1 MDQCFLFFVFHS
13 LRILKYTIY
22 QSMSDYLHDEYVD
35 LMNIISSLI
44 SIINSLAHNYEEE
57 NEWNRRRNIIRLN
70 TDDVTLCFVWSD
82 NQQIIHFFKSI

>member
-1 MDQCFLFFVFHS
+1 MDQCFLFFFVFHS

-44 SIINSLAHNYEEE
+44 
-57 NEWNRRRNIIRLN
+57 
-70 TDDVTLCFVWSD
+70 
-82 NQQIIHFFKSI
+82 Q